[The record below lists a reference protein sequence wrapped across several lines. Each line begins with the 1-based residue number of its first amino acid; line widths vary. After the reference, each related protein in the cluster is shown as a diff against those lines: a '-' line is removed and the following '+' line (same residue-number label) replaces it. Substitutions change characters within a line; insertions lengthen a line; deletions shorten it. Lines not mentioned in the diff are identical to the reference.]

1 MEKMCR
7 VEKKYLKNAYIA
19 NTLVWMLIL
28 CLPYLSHGSDV
39 SNLSFTDYLLLLRLP
54 VTVII
59 LFYVDYY
66 FLVDRYLLK
75 DRILPFIGINLILI
89 LFLLTLERMTAFPL
103 KEAGAIRDF
112 PDPPMVIFVS
122 AFDRYAVDYLMK
134 PVSYERFV
142 AAVNKAYRQ
151 FSARASADATASGAQ
166 SPSQAQS
173 QRTDFIFIKMESRL
187 VKVYLTEILYIK
199 GYGDYVKIYM
209 TEGRVLLS
217 LQSLNKLETL
227 LPENFVRVHRSFIIA
242 LDKISEI
249 EHRRIKIDQELIPIG
264 ESYLDRFFGLVLPQG
279 REKP

>member
-1 MEKMCR
+1 MKCIVIDDEKPAVDLICSYI
-7 VEKKYLKNAYIA
+7 EKVPFLELA
-19 NTLVWMLIL
+19 
-28 CLPYLSHGSDV
+28 G
-39 SNLSFTDYLLLLRLP
+39 SFTGVGKAITSVMSCP
-54 VTVII
+54 VDLIFSDI
-59 LFYVDYY
+59 ELNAD
-66 FLVDRYLLK
+66 
-75 DRILPFIGINLILI
+75 INGIQLMKSL
-89 LFLLTLERMTAFPL
+89 
-103 KEAGAIRDF
+103 

-122 AFDRYAVDYLMK
+122 AFGRYAVDYLMK
-134 PVSYERFV
+134 PVSYERFI

-151 FSARASADATASGAQ
+151 FSARASADATASGAP

-173 QRTDFIFIKMESRL
+173 QRTDFIFIKMENRL

-209 TEGRVLLS
+209 TGGRVLLS

>member
-1 MEKMCR
+1 M
-7 VEKKYLKNAYIA
+7 KKA
-19 NTLVWMLIL
+19 
-28 CLPYLSHGSDV
+28 S
-39 SNLSFTDYLLLLRLP
+39 
-54 VTVII
+54 
-59 LFYVDYY
+59 
-66 FLVDRYLLK
+66 
-75 DRILPFIGINLILI
+75 
-89 LFLLTLERMTAFPL
+89 
-103 KEAGAIRDF
+103 
-112 PDPPMVIFVS
+112 PD
-122 AFDRYAVDYLMK
+122 
-134 PVSYERFV
+134 
-142 AAVNKAYRQ
+142 
-151 FSARASADATASGAQ
+151 
-166 SPSQAQS
+166 SPAQS
-173 QRTDFIFIKMESRL
+173 QRTDFIFIKMENRL

>member
-1 MEKMCR
+1 MDKDVPCREKI
-7 VEKKYLKNAYIA
+7 VKEG
-19 NTLVWMLIL
+19 T
-28 CLPYLSHGSDV
+28 DV
-39 SNLSFTDYLLLLRLP
+39 SNLSFTDYLLMLRLP

-89 LFLLTLERMTAFPL
+89 LFLLTLERMTSFPL
-103 KEAGAIRDF
+103 KDVGAIRDF

-134 PVSYERFV
+134 PVSYERFI

-151 FSARASADATASGAQ
+151 FSARASADATASGAP

-173 QRTDFIFIKMESRL
+173 QRTDFIFIKMENRL